1 MLVKVMNG
9 LIYDFTPDHKEKRHL
24 SCHEA
29 DRIAQANGMDY
40 AESFVKKFDK
50 KGVISLDPNTL
61 EIQNNAQKFISN
73 IERG

>member
-1 MLVKVMNG
+1 MACIASLIDPSKNKVVKTWAIDEN
-9 LIYDFTPDHKEKRHL
+9 YKT
-24 SCHEA
+24 
-29 DRIAQANGMDY
+29 

-73 IERG
+73 IERS